1 MFGDNKRGHTGSCPC
16 KVDRGLLRTGS
27 VSPMSPSSLKS
38 WTNESLGK
46 REEGGEERHEVFPT
60 LETVSTD
67 I

>member
-1 MFGDNKRGHTGSCPC
+1 MFGDNKRGHKTFTCSCPF
-16 KVDRGLLRTGS
+16 KVDRGLLQAGS

-46 REEGGEERHEVFPT
+46 REERHEAFPT